1 MLICVHVLL
10 VLMQI
15 ALLRSKYKPIQL
27 LQVVM
32 ALILGSML
40 DVCLSYTSLLPTPG
54 YAGAIGYTLLG
65 CFISAFGIFTYVKA
79 DMIPLSAEGF
89 CLALS
94 STFNWR
100 FSRVKVAVDW
110 TLLLTAVLCSLIF
123 LGEIAGV
130 REGSVICAVC
140 TGYIIGWFFAI
151 CPLWDKVF
159 SIFGATTNPD
169 NKLS

>member
-1 MLICVHVLL
+1 
-10 VLMQI
+10 
-15 ALLRSKYKPIQL
+15 
-27 LQVVM
+27 
-32 ALILGSML
+32 
-40 DVCLSYTSLLPTPG
+40 
-54 YAGAIGYTLLG
+54 
-65 CFISAFGIFTYVKA
+65 
-79 DMIPLSAEGF
+79 MIPLSAEGF

-100 FSRVKVAVDW
+100 FSRVKVAVDC

-140 TGYIIGWFFAI
+140 TGDIIGWFFAI

-159 SIFGATTNPD
+159 SISGATTNPD